1 MKVLFDPQIFSSQR
15 VGGISRLFAGLFDAF
30 DLDARVDWSVV
41 IDFPHN
47 LYIQELERCRGPV
60 TRYSQFLGGKRFRG
74 KGHFYRALCAVSRYK
89 SERLETVRQAQEGD
103 VDLFH
108 PTYYDDYF
116 LRDLKGLPF
125 VLTVYDMIHEMFPE
139 CLNDPVTVDRK
150 KRLIHGARRIIAI
163 SHSTKND
170 LIRLTGVNENKIDV
184 VHLANF
190 ITSKPGLAK
199 CFDVPE
205 RYILF
210 VGGRVG
216 YKNFRRMF
224 QAAARLMHHDRELYL
239 VCVGGAQGNGW
250 FPAEEA
256 RLIASEDLIDRV
268 LIRSATDS
276 DLLRWYQC
284 AQCLVFPSLYEGFGL
299 PILEAFDNHC
309 PVAASSISAMLEVGG
324 DCAVYFDPES
334 VESIAEC
341 MERLLNSR
349 ELRGH
354 LRLVAKE
361 RAAQFSV
368 RRMVKETVDVY
379 EAALFEHR

>member
-30 DLDARVDWSVV
+30 DLEPRVDWSVV

-47 LYIQELERCRGPV
+47 LYIQELERCRGPM
-60 TRYSQFLGGKRFRG
+60 TRYSQFFGGKKFRG
-74 KGHFYRALCAVSRYK
+74 KGRFYSAFCAVSRYQ

-103 VDLFH
+103 IDLFH

-116 LRDLKGLPF
+116 LRGLKGLPF
-125 VLTVYDMIHEMFPE
+125 VLTVYDMIHDVFPE
-139 CLNDPVTVDRK
+139 YLNDPVTVDRK
-150 KRLIHGARRIIAI
+150 KRLIHGAKRIIAI
-163 SHSTKND
+163 SQSTKND
-170 LIRLTGVNENKIDV
+170 LIRLTGVNENKVDV

-199 CFDVPE
+199 CFEIPE

-210 VGGRVG
+210 VGERAG
-216 YKNFRRMF
+216 YKNFRRLF
-224 QAAARLMHHDRELYL
+224 QAAARLMHHDRELHL
-239 VCVGGAQGNGW
+239 VCIGGAQEDGC

-256 RLIASEDLIDRV
+256 LLIASEDLTDRV

-276 DLLRWYQC
+276 ELVRWYKG

-299 PILEAFDNHC
+299 PILEAFDSDC
-309 PVAASSISAMLEVGG
+309 PVAASAISAMLEVGG

-334 VESIAEC
+334 VDSIAEC

-349 ELRGH
+349 ELRSH
-354 LRLVAKE
+354 LRALAKE
-361 RAAQFSV
+361 RATQFSV
-368 RRMVKETVDVY
+368 QRMAKETVDVY
-379 EAALFEHR
+379 EAALSEHR